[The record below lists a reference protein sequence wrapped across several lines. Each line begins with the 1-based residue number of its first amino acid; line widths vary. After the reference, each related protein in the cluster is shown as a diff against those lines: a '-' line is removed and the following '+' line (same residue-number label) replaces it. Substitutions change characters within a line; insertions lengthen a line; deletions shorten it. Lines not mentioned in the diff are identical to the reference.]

1 MKGMKREFVFV
12 IIGVL
17 LVGCKGKEARA
28 QKQLGL
34 GSK

>member
-1 MKGMKREFVFV
+1 MKKEKILFILALVG
-12 IIGVL
+12 IL
-17 LVGCKGKEARA
+17 LAGCKGKEARV

>member
-1 MKGMKREFVFV
+1 MRRMKRGFAFV
-12 IIGVL
+12 IIGAL
-17 LVGCKGKEARA
+17 LVGCKGKEARV